1 MSIVHVVAVAA
12 LVVAVWILITVRR
25 MEFRMT
31 TNQQRLDAI
40 GTQLGA
46 IASQS
51 RKAYNEITTKIEAL
65 KMQSADLDFSGL
77 EAAVAQ
83 LGVTTDALDGIV
95 PDEIEAEDPSDGG
108 GTPEPA
114 PTPEP
119 EPAPEESETPS
130 DSGDEAGEGTSG
142 TAARRR
148 K

>member
-1 MSIVHVVAVAA
+1 MSIAPVVAVAVLA
-12 LVVAVWILITVRR
+12 VAVWVLITVRR

-65 KMQSADLDFSGL
+65 KMQAADLDFSSL
-77 EAAVAQ
+77 EEAVAQ
-83 LGVTTDALDGIV
+83 LGVTSDALDSVV
-95 PDEIEAEDPSDGG
+95 PDEIEAEDPSDDGS
-108 GTPEPA
+108 T
-114 PTPEP
+114 T
-119 EPAPEESETPS
+119 EPAPETSPEDDSGETPS
-130 DSGDEAGEGTSG
+130 EDTSRA
-142 TAARRR
+142 AARRR

>member
-65 KMQSADLDFSGL
+65 KMQAADLDFSSL
-77 EAAVAQ
+77 EEAVAQ
-83 LGVTTDALDGIV
+83 LGVTTDALDDVV

-108 GTPEPA
+108 STPEPE
-114 PTPEP
+114 PTP
-119 EPAPEESETPS
+119 EPAPEEPGTPS
-130 DSGDEAGEGTSG
+130 DGGDEADGGTSG
-142 TAARRR
+142 TAAARRR

>member
-1 MSIVHVVAVAA
+1 MIIVLLVAVAA
-12 LVVAVWILITVRR
+12 LAVAVWVLITVRR

-65 KMQSADLDFSGL
+65 KMQAADLDFSSL
-77 EAAVAQ
+77 EEAVAQ
-83 LGVTTDALDGIV
+83 LGVTSDALDSVV
-95 PDEIEAEDPSDGG
+95 PDEIEAEDPTDGG
-108 GTPEPA
+108 STTE

-119 EPAPEESETPS
+119 SSGDDEEKTPS
-130 DSGDEAGEGTSG
+130 EDAPQ

>member
-1 MSIVHVVAVAA
+1 MS
-12 LVVAVWILITVRR
+12 
-25 MEFRMT
+25 

-40 GTQLGA
+40 STQLGA

-65 KMQSADLDFSGL
+65 KTQAADLDFSGL
-77 EAAVAQ
+77 EGAVAQ
-83 LGVTTDALDGIV
+83 LGVVTDALDSVV
-95 PDEIEAEDPSDGG
+95 PDEIAAEDPSDGG
-108 GTPEPA
+108 STPE

-119 EPAPEESETPS
+119 TPGEDEGGEETPS
-130 DSGDEAGEGTSG
+130 EATPQ